1 MKREEWVGW
10 GGILR
15 PLASLFNSSL
25 GNKEDNCIHWPLQND
40 VEQSWSAGSCAL
52 SIHGPCACETGFGD
66 CHCAC
71 GSLELPRENKAAYT
85 EHTRESCNNL
95 VLLSRAESGTTAW
108 SQLSSLFQEVVI
120 WAIPG
125 VLYFVWG
132 LSFLKVHGP
141 TVLLSMLVSQLAQ
154 PFTLLSQPVVGKSS
168 LACKAQLKCQ
178 LPLQRLSWFP
188 SLEWTRVD
196 TVEWKE
202 QKL

>member
-1 MKREEWVGW
+1 MRREEWVGW
-10 GGILR
+10 GGVLR

-40 VEQSWSAGSCAL
+40 VEQSWSAGSYAL
-52 SIHGPCACETGFGD
+52 SIHVPCACETGFGD

-85 EHTRESCNNL
+85 ERTRESCNNL

-132 LSFLKVHGP
+132 LFFEGTWIDCAFVYAG
-141 TVLLSMLVSQLAQ
+141 LSTRTTLHP
-154 PFTLLSQPVVGKSS
+154 PFSASG
-168 LACKAQLKCQ
+168 
-178 LPLQRLSWFP
+178 R
-188 SLEWTRVD
+188 
-196 TVEWKE
+196 
-202 QKL
+202 